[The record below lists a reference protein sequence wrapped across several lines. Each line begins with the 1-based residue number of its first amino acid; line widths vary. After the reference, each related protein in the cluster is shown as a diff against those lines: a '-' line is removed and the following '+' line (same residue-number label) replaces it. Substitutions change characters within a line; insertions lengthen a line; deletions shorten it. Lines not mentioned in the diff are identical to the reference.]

1 MDQCVGGAQLV
12 VGQAGARDV
21 LQHLEAIGR
30 LHVHGHIVQH
40 LVVQGVRT
48 VKLKNKTID
57 LQIDKKEGRKCFI

>member
-1 MDQCVGGAQLV
+1 MDQCVRGAQLV
-12 VGQAGARDV
+12 VGQAGAWDV

-30 LHVHGHIVQH
+30 LHVHRHIVQH

-57 LQIDKKEGRKCFI
+57 LQIDKKEGRKCFM